1 MPEDFTNFL
10 RRLKYFDDVVV
21 TYADEV
27 FSAYNM
33 EVTTDYFDG
42 EYLVKILF
50 DKGEPFKKTNCCE
63 EFSEESN

>member
-50 DKGEPFKKTNCCE
+50 DKGEPF
-63 EFSEESN
+63 